1 MIKINLL
8 NSVTERPRGLE
19 AVPQR
24 MAKKETQSYLLVVV
38 VGALLALGIVFDF
51 ISASAQRNAAQKELE
66 RQQQIAAQMAAIRRE
81 QTELEKKIKE
91 TEARI
96 EAIRKLRASQQGPVA
111 VLSAINER
119 LPLMNTFRLESIEQ
133 KGGELIIRGD
143 SPNEMAVTEFGRS
156 LEFSGGLF
164 SNVNIETQ
172 RKVLELPASTNA
184 SDGKVIQ
191 KPETVTFTIKCQYT
205 PPQASADKQQHQQAA
220 AAGQVAQK

>member
-8 NSVTERPRGLE
+8 NSVTDRPRGIE
-19 AVPQR
+19 AVPQHITR
-24 MAKKETQSYLLVVV
+24 KETQSYLLVAV
-38 VGALLALGIVFDF
+38 VGALLALGLVFDY
-51 ISASAQRNAAQKELE
+51 ISANAQRNAAQRELE
-66 RQQQIAAQMAAIRRE
+66 RQQQIAAQMAAIRKE
-81 QTELEKKIKE
+81 QAELERKIKE

-143 SPNEMAVTEFGRS
+143 SPSETSVTEFGRS

-172 RKVLELPASTNA
+172 RKALEVPVSTSA
-184 SDGKVIQ
+184 GDGKVIQ

-205 PPQASADKQQHQQAA
+205 PPQTSTNKQQNQQS